1 MIVKAELSEGDMI
14 SEVKVMHNLLDKINE
29 AMSGLSKRQKMIAE
43 YITVHYDKAAYMTA
57 SKLGETVGV
66 SESTVVRFAAEI
78 GYEGYPELQKA
89 MQEMIRDKLTS
100 VQRIDVASD
109 RINYED
115 VISSV
120 LNQDIKL
127 IKKTMEENN
136 NDSFVRA
143 VDSIVK
149 ARNIYIFAVKS
160 SFALARFM
168 GYYFE
173 LIFGNVKLI
182 ETTSKTQMYEQ
193 LFRIDK
199 QDVMIGI
206 SFPRYSSST
215 LEAMQFAAQQ
225 NAYVIAITDSNTSP
239 AVKISDC
246 VLIAKSDMASVV
258 DSIVAPLSLINA
270 LIVATVEQKR
280 DEVTQTFKKL
290 ESIWDRYDL
299 YVKNG
304 EIKADE

>member
-1 MIVKAELSEGDMI
+1 MIQ
-14 SEVKVMHNLLDKINE
+14 NLLDRIDSE
-29 AMSGLSKRQKMIAE
+29 LGRLSKRQKLIAE
-43 YITVHYDKAAYMTA
+43 YIISHYDKAAYMTA

-66 SESTVVRFAAEI
+66 SESTVVRFASEI
-78 GYEGYPELQKA
+78 GYDGYPELQKA

-109 RINYED
+109 RIDYGD
-115 VISSV
+115 VLSSV

-136 NDSFVRA
+136 SDSFVRA
-143 VDSIVK
+143 VDSIVN
-149 ARNIYIFAVKS
+149 ARTIYIFAVKS
-160 SFALARFM
+160 SFALARFL

-173 LIFGNVKLI
+173 LIFGNVKII

-215 LEAMQFAAQQ
+215 MEAMQFASQQ
-225 NAYVIAITDSNTSP
+225 GAYVIAITDSMTSP
-239 AVKISDC
+239 VTKISDC

-258 DSIVAPLSLINA
+258 DSLVAPLSLINA

-280 DEVTQTFKKL
+280 DEVTQTFKQL

-299 YVKNG
+299 YIKNG

>member
-1 MIVKAELSEGDMI
+1 MIQ
-14 SEVKVMHNLLDKINE
+14 NLLDRIDS
-29 AMSGLSKRQKMIAE
+29 ALGGLSKRQKLIAE
-43 YITVHYDKAAYMTA
+43 YIIDHYDKAAYMTA

-66 SESTVVRFAAEI
+66 SESTVVRFASEI
-78 GYEGYPELQKA
+78 GYDGYPELQKA

-109 RINYED
+109 RIDYGD
-115 VISSV
+115 VLSSV

-136 NDSFVRA
+136 SDSFVRA
-143 VDSIVK
+143 VDSIVN
-149 ARNIYIFAVKS
+149 ARTIYIFAVKS
-160 SFALARFM
+160 SFALARFL

-173 LIFGNVKLI
+173 LIFGNVKII

-215 LEAMQFAAQQ
+215 MEAMQFASQQ
-225 NAYVIAITDSNTSP
+225 GAYVIAITDSMTSP
-239 AVKISDC
+239 VTNISDC

-258 DSIVAPLSLINA
+258 DSLVAPLSLINA

-280 DEVTQTFKKL
+280 DEVTQTFKQL
-290 ESIWDRYDL
+290 ESIWDRYAL
-299 YVKNG
+299 YIKNG

>member
-1 MIVKAELSEGDMI
+1 
-14 SEVKVMHNLLDKINE
+14 
-29 AMSGLSKRQKMIAE
+29 RQRLIAE
-43 YITVHYDKAAYMTA
+43 YIIEHYDKAAYMTA

-66 SESTVVRFAAEI
+66 SESTVVRFAVEI
-78 GYEGYPELQKA
+78 GYEGYPELQRA

-115 VISSV
+115 VLSSV

-136 NDSFVRA
+136 NESFVRA
-143 VDSIVK
+143 VDYIVK
-149 ARNIYIFAVKS
+149 ARTIYIFAVKS
-160 SFALARFM
+160 SFALARFL

-173 LIFGNVKLI
+173 LIFGNVKII

-215 LEAMQFAAQQ
+215 MEAMQFASQQ
-225 NAYVIAITDSNTSP
+225 GANVIAITDSMTSP
-239 AVKISDC
+239 VTKLSDC

-258 DSIVAPLSLINA
+258 DSLVAPLSLINA
-270 LIVATVEQKR
+270 LIVATVEQKK
-280 DEVTQTFKKL
+280 DEVTQTFKQL
-290 ESIWDRYDL
+290 ENIWDRYDL

-304 EIKADE
+304 EKKADE

>member
-1 MIVKAELSEGDMI
+1 MIQ
-14 SEVKVMHNLLDKINE
+14 NLLDRIDTALN
-29 AMSGLSKRQKMIAE
+29 GLSKRQKLIAE
-43 YITVHYDKAAYMTA
+43 YIIDHYDKAAYMTA

-66 SESTVVRFAAEI
+66 SESTVVRFASEI
-78 GYEGYPELQKA
+78 GYDGYPELQKA

-109 RINYED
+109 RIDYEN
-115 VISSV
+115 VLSSV

-143 VDSIVK
+143 VASIVN
-149 ARNIYIFAVKS
+149 ARTIYIFAVKS
-160 SFALARFM
+160 SFALARFL

-173 LIFGNVKLI
+173 LIFGNVKII

-215 LEAMQFAAQQ
+215 MEAMQFASQQ
-225 NAYVIAITDSNTSP
+225 GAHVIAITDSMTSP
-239 AVKISDC
+239 VTRISDC

-258 DSIVAPLSLINA
+258 DSLVAPLSLINA

-280 DEVTQTFKKL
+280 DEVTQTFKQL

-299 YVKNG
+299 YIKNG

>member
-1 MIVKAELSEGDMI
+1 MIQ
-14 SEVKVMHNLLDKINE
+14 NLLDRIDS
-29 AMSGLSKRQKMIAE
+29 ALGGLSKRQKMIAE
-43 YITVHYDKAAYMTA
+43 YIIDHYDKAAYMTA

-66 SESTVVRFAAEI
+66 SESTVVRFAGEI
-78 GYEGYPELQKA
+78 GYDGYPELQKA

-115 VISSV
+115 VLSSV

-143 VDSIVK
+143 VDSIVN
-149 ARNIYIFAVKS
+149 ARTIYIFAVKS
-160 SFALARFM
+160 SFALARFL

-173 LIFGNVKLI
+173 LIFGNVKII

-215 LEAMQFAAQQ
+215 MEAMQFASQQ
-225 NAYVIAITDSNTSP
+225 GAHVIAITDSMTSP
-239 AVKISDC
+239 VTKISDC

-258 DSIVAPLSLINA
+258 DSLVAPLSLINA

-280 DEVTQTFKKL
+280 DEVTQTFKQL

-299 YVKNG
+299 YIKNG

>member
-1 MIVKAELSEGDMI
+1 MGYSLGLAYGVNKME
-14 SEVKVMHNLLDKINE
+14 NLLDRIHSAQE
-29 AMSGLSKRQKMIAE
+29 GLSKRQKLIAE
-43 YITVHYDKAAYMTA
+43 YIIEHYDKAAYMTA
-57 SKLGETVGV
+57 SKLGENVGV
-66 SESTVVRFAAEI
+66 SESTVVRFATEI

-115 VISSV
+115 VLSSV

-136 NDSFVRA
+136 NEAFKRA
-143 VDSIVK
+143 VDSIVG
-149 ARNIYIFAVKS
+149 ARKIYIFAVKS
-160 SFALARFM
+160 SFALARFL

-173 LIFGNVKLI
+173 LIFGNVKII

-199 QDVMIGI
+199 QDVLIGI

-215 LEAMQFAAQQ
+215 VEAMRFASQ
-225 NAYVIAITDSNTSP
+225 NGAHVIAITDSMTSP
-239 AVKISDC
+239 VTKISDC
-246 VLIAKSDMASVV
+246 TLIAKSDMASVV
-258 DSIVAPLSLINA
+258 DSLVAPLSLVNA
-270 LIVATVEQKR
+270 LIVATVERKR

-299 YVKNG
+299 YIKNG
-304 EIKADE
+304 ESLSDEE

>member
-1 MIVKAELSEGDMI
+1 MQ
-14 SEVKVMHNLLDKINE
+14 NLLDRI
-29 AMSGLSKRQKMIAE
+29 SSSYGTLSKGQKLIAD
-43 YITVHYDKAAYMTA
+43 YISTRYDKAAYMTA
-57 SKLGETVGV
+57 SKLGENVGV
-66 SESTVVRFAAEI
+66 SESTVVRFATEI

-109 RINYED
+109 RIDYGN
-115 VISSV
+115 VLSSV

-127 IKKTMEENN
+127 IKKTMDENN
-136 NDSFVRA
+136 DESFVNA
-143 VDSIVK
+143 VNDIVN
-149 ARNIYIFAVKS
+149 ARTIYIFAVKS
-160 SFALARFM
+160 SFALARFL

-173 LIFGNVKLI
+173 LIFGNVKII

-215 LEAMQFAAQQ
+215 VEAMTFASSQEAH
-225 NAYVIAITDSNTSP
+225 VIAITDSMTSP
-239 AVKISDC
+239 VTAIADR

-258 DSIVAPLSLINA
+258 DSLVAPLSLINA

-280 DEVTQTFKKL
+280 EEVTQTFKQL
-290 ESIWDRYDL
+290 ENIWDRYDL
-299 YVKNG
+299 YIKNG
-304 EIKADE
+304 ESRKNDR